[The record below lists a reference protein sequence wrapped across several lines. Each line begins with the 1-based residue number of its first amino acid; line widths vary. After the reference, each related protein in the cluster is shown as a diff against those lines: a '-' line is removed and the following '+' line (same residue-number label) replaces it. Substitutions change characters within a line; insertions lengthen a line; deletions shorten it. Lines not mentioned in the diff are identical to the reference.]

1 MVLAYPAPVGCWFLV
16 IRTSSRVSDNY
27 HDDDERPH
35 CKGDELGDDD
45 GVHAL
50 TPPYDDKS
58 VKRNDQGGDSD
69 PGFSQ
74 LLYDTLS
81 GAERARFDLPLVYPF
96 NVEDG
101 TKGLYEIRKK

>member
-1 MVLAYPAPVGCWFLV
+1 MMMNAHTVTVTSLEMMMAYAF
-16 IRTSSRVSDNY
+16 
-27 HDDDERPH
+27 
-35 CKGDELGDDD
+35 
-45 GVHAL
+45 
-50 TPPYDDKS
+50 TPPYDDKG
-58 VKRNDQGGDSD
+58 VERNDQGGDSD

-81 GAERARFDLPLVYPF
+81 GAKRARFDLSLVYPF